1 MELEYNGISYLIQQD
16 LYECNDLFYKRI
28 WFISKNQPKNKQE
41 LNELIN
47 YSLFWKNIKYYG
59 CIYNTK
65 IMDKLCI
72 LEKSLY

>member
-1 MELEYNGISYLIQQD
+1 MEVEYNGISYFIQQD

-59 CIYNTK
+59 CIYNTE
-65 IMDKLCI
+65 IMDKLSI